1 MATIRSVRRWRIAAA
16 ILLVAAATATA
27 MPLFPALTLRDGKT
41 GTLLLA
47 IPVSRGERMA
57 LRYTHSIHRTP
68 VIETYAIGDGVLV
81 LEAVRF
87 QSYGVGMPS
96 DVEQGQTFA
105 MEKGWFVLAHL
116 NRPLPHLD
124 LRVGYVANHTLHIG
138 SRRIQ
143 LARVAAPGSWVRLT
157 MDRESLAKRVW
168 RVIGSDDGNKNPT
181 AIR

>member
-1 MATIRSVRRWRIAAA
+1 MATIRSVRRWRIAAF
-16 ILLVAAATATA
+16 LLVAAAAATA
-27 MPLFPALTLRDGKT
+27 MPLFPTLTLRDGMA

-47 IPVSRGERMA
+47 IPVSRGERMT
-57 LRYTHSIHRTP
+57 LRYIHSIHRTP
-68 VIETYAIGDGVLV
+68 VIETYAIGDDALV

-105 MEKGWFVLAHL
+105 MENGWFVLSRL

-138 SRRIQ
+138 SRHVS
-143 LARVAAPGSWVRLT
+143 LARIAAPGSWVRLT
-157 MDRESLAKRVW
+157 VDRESLAKRVW
-168 RVIGSDDGNKNPT
+168 RGIGSDDGKEHPT
-181 AIR
+181 TIE